1 MYKKPHPATT
11 KKVMGEIIYKEQWYL
26 IMGACF
32 EVYSQMGPGFLEPV
46 YQECLCLELGA
57 RQIPYTAK
65 QKLKAEYKNQIL
77 KSYFE
82 PDIVCFDKIVLELK
96 AVNELHEVH
105 RAQLHNYLKLT
116 SHKLGILINFC
127 SHPKLQFER
136 IAR

>member
-1 MYKKPHPATT
+1 
-11 KKVMGEIIYKEQWYL
+11 MGEIIYKEQSYL

-105 RAQLHNYLKLT
+105 RAQLHNYLKTHFPQTWDTDQFLFT
-116 SHKLGILINFC
+116 S
-127 SHPKLQFER
+127 
-136 IAR
+136 